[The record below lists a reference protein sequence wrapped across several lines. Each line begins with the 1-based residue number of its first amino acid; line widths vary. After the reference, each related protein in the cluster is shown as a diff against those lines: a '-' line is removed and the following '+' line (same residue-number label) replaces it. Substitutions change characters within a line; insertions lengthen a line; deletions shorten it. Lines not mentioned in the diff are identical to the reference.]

1 MQPSIVTRGPYSAS
15 VEVTTDGASPAS
27 EVVSVSGA
35 MTAWRV
41 RVEVP
46 EGVMSNTSV
55 SLDVSESGP
64 LLYPFDESDPYS
76 GLSVLSVETSSE
88 SVSVIC
94 GSWDRSMGVD
104 VGRTSED
111 RAVLGP
117 VSPVSGSA
125 LVGSGNESVSLSVS
139 KSGTGIVLSLCNVSS
154 ADTRTSSS
162 TTTRS
167 FLSGYVQRI

>member
-1 MQPSIVTRGPYSAS
+1 VDGEVLHIRNLTLDVSVVRVHFDIRMHELEVNRSVVAPWVLIEWFSHPEWPRHFSRGADVQPSIVTRGPYSAS

-88 SVSVIC
+88 SGC
-94 GSWDRSMGVD
+94 
-104 VGRTSED
+104 
-111 RAVLGP
+111 L
-117 VSPVSGSA
+117 
-125 LVGSGNESVSLSVS
+125 
-139 KSGTGIVLSLCNVSS
+139 
-154 ADTRTSSS
+154 
-162 TTTRS
+162 
-167 FLSGYVQRI
+167 